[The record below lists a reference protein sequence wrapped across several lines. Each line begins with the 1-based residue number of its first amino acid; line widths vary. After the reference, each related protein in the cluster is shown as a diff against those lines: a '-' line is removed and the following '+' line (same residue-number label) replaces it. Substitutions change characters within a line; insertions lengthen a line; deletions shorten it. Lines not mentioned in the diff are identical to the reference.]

1 MENLLNKAKT
11 ELIEK
16 ILPYWMDNMTDF
28 ENGGFYGR
36 ITGENEL
43 IKEAPKAA
51 ILNTRILWTF
61 SEAYN
66 ILEDEA
72 YLATAQR
79 AYDYLLKHFVDST
92 NGGIFW
98 SLDYLGNSIDSKK
111 QIYAQAFAIYA
122 LSAYYKATQEEEA
135 LLLAQELFGLIEK
148 YSFDPIQNG
157 YLEAFDNEWNLLE
170 DLRLSDKD
178 ANEKKT
184 MNTHLHILE
193 AYTTLNKIWEDSNLK
208 IKLENLIELF
218 LNKILDQKSMHFNL
232 FFDEFWN
239 LKSETIS
246 YGHDIEGS
254 WLIQEAAESLGNPQI
269 KSKVKTIA
277 LKMTEV
283 NMEEGLDYD
292 HGLFNEKDGNDHLD
306 TDKHWWPQAEAVVG
320 YINAFQVSKDE
331 SYLSQASQTWDFIA
345 SKIIDQKNGEWYFRV
360 NKEGKPYS
368 DEDKAGPWK
377 CPYHNGRA
385 CLEIIKRLG

>member
-1 MENLLNKAKT
+1 MESLLTQAKT
-11 ELIEK
+11 ELTEK
-16 ILPYWMDNMTDF
+16 ILPYWMDKMTDF

-43 IKEAPKAA
+43 IKEAPKAI

-66 ILEDEA
+66 ILQDEA
-72 YLATAQR
+72 YFATAQR
-79 AYDYLLKHFVDST
+79 AYDYLLKHFIDRKK
-92 NGGIFW
+92 GGVFW
-98 SLDYLGNSIDSKK
+98 NLDYMGNPIDTKK
-111 QIYAQAFAIYA
+111 QIYAQAFSIYA
-122 LSAYYKATQEEEA
+122 LSAYYNATQEDEA
-135 LLLAQELFGLIEK
+135 LYLAQELFGLIEK

-157 YLEAFDNEWNLLE
+157 YLEAFDKNWNLLE

-193 AYTTLNKIWEDSNLK
+193 AYTTLHQVWDDSNLK
-208 IKLENLIELF
+208 IKLENLIDLF
-218 LNKILDQKSMHFNL
+218 LSKILNQDSMHFQL

-239 LKSETIS
+239 LKSNMIS
-246 YGHDIEGS
+246 FGHDIEGS
-254 WLIQEAAESLGNPQI
+254 WLLQEAAESLGNEKI
-269 KSKVKTIA
+269 LKEVKQIA
-277 LKMTEV
+277 LKMTDK
-283 NMEEGLDYD
+283 NIAEGLDED
-292 HGLFNEKDGNDHLD
+292 HGLFNELDGTGHLD

-320 YINAFQVSKDE
+320 YINAYQISKDK
-331 SYLSQASQTWDFIA
+331 SYLNLATQTWEFI
-345 SKIIDQKNGEWYFRV
+345 SNKIIDQSNGEWHFRV
-360 NKEGKPYS
+360 NKAGKPYLE
-368 DEDKAGPWK
+368 EDKAGPWK